1 MAVPYPVPAR
11 HSPSRP
17 SILHTTSWC
26 NKGPFRPRRVWR
38 VWSFGRRTRP
48 ESLPR
53 PPKRPAKAAN
63 KACWA
68 LFFVPLAR
76 FLPLLPSRSVDGC
89 CSGSGWVVPSHGA
102 LSIQPDPTIRCPP
115 WTHYPSRQCGHR
127 GLVDSVHVVSVQR
140 QCWRYHP
147 AVWLYVDIA
156 HMYGRKSAAQR
167 LLWLSVW
174 ALRHQIHC
182 CLSRRAE
189 VALLTNWEQVQPG
202 TARVLL
208 SSYNRCSSAAI
219 AP

>member
-89 CSGSGWVVPSHGA
+89 CSDSGWVVPSHGA
-102 LSIQPDPTIRCPP
+102 LSLQPDPTIRCPLGLTTRRGSAVTGGSSTLYMSFRYNASAGGITLRFGCT
-115 WTHYPSRQCGHR
+115 WTLRTCMAGRALHSVSCGCR
-127 GLVDSVHVVSVQR
+127 FGLFGIRFTAAFH
-140 QCWRYHP
+140 
-147 AVWLYVDIA
+147 AAL
-156 HMYGRKSAAQR
+156 KS
-167 LLWLSVW
+167 
-174 ALRHQIHC
+174 HC
-182 CLSRRAE
+182 
-189 VALLTNWEQVQPG
+189 
-202 TARVLL
+202 
-208 SSYNRCSSAAI
+208 
-219 AP
+219 